1 MDLTSI
7 ELAGS
12 VIASVTSHE
21 EEVVIR
27 FEPAYLIKTMTGSDE
42 RTKWKQNV
50 ELVFT
55 AATLEDPG
63 QLAFPATCAGG
74 DVGENIYTYR
84 DMIPVPLESR
94 GSAHCDLAL
103 KDSEQHIRVQAE
115 GLKLVQE
122 GVAKYMEHIR
132 S

>member
-12 VIASVTSHE
+12 VIASVTSQD

-50 ELVFT
+50 ELVFSG
-55 AATLEDPG
+55 ASLEDPG
-63 QLAFPATCAGG
+63 QLTFPVTCAGG

-84 DMIPVPLESR
+84 DMIPVPLDSR
-94 GSAHCDLAL
+94 GSAHCDLGLVGA
-103 KDSEQHIRVQAE
+103 EQRIRVR
-115 GLKLVQE
+115 GDSLKLVQE
-122 GVAKYMEHIR
+122 GVPKYMEHIR
-132 S
+132 

>member
-12 VIASVTSHE
+12 VIASVTSQDDQ
-21 EEVVIR
+21 VVIR

-55 AATLEDPG
+55 GASLEDLG
-63 QLAFPATCAGG
+63 QLNFPVTCAGG

-84 DMIPVPLESR
+84 DMIPVPLDSR
-94 GSAHCDLAL
+94 GSAHCDLGLVDA
-103 KDSEQHIRVQAE
+103 EQRIRVQGE
-115 GLKLVQE
+115 SLKLVQE
-122 GVAKYMEHIR
+122 GVPKYMEHIR
-132 S
+132 

>member
-12 VIASVTSHE
+12 VIASVTNQDD
-21 EEVVIR
+21 EVVIR

-55 AATLEDPG
+55 GATLEDLG
-63 QLAFPATCAGG
+63 TLAFPVTCAGG

-84 DMIPVPLESR
+84 DMIPVPLDSR
-94 GSAHCDLAL
+94 GSAHCDLGLVDA
-103 KDSEQHIRVQAE
+103 EQHIRVQ
-115 GLKLVQE
+115 GGSLKLVQE
-122 GVAKYMEHIR
+122 AVPKYMEHIR
-132 S
+132 